1 MRSLPEN
8 YDVALI
14 DIEGTTTPIT
24 FVHDTLF
31 PYVRANMGKVLS
43 EAYDTTAAQ
52 DHIRA
57 LRKQAEEDVA
67 SDRFSEANLI
77 PADGSKQLIVEA
89 VQKSVEWQMAMDRK
103 STALKALQG
112 WVWQKA
118 YESKEITGVV
128 YADVVRALEHWRET
142 GVKVYIYSSGS
153 VVAQKLLFA
162 HSDHGDLS
170 AVKINSKISFLLVIS
185 TLRLEPKPLLIPTAA

>member
-1 MRSLPEN
+1 
-8 YDVALI
+8 
-14 DIEGTTTPIT
+14 
-24 FVHDTLF
+24 
-31 PYVRANMGKVLS
+31 MGKVLS

-153 VVAQKLLFA
+153 VEAQKLLFA

>member
-153 VVAQKLLFA
+153 VEAQKLLFA